1 MASIESSAVTDP
13 QAYRLRVIVATSVG
27 NALEWFDFVAY
38 GFLAVTMSRLFFP
51 SSSDVAALLLT
62 FGTFGVPFLVRP
74 LGAIVMGAYADR
86 RGRRAALTLSIAL
99 MMLGTLTMAVVP
111 TFNSIGIAAAV
122 IVIVARMLQGF
133 SVGGEFGPALA
144 FLVEQDPKR
153 RGALASWHYASQSI
167 TTVLATGFGA
177 GLNSLLTPAE
187 LEAWGWRIPFLFGLL
202 VGPAGYYIRARLRET
217 PAFEAVQTEALQT
230 EALQTTALQT
240 TSAPIRRVVAE
251 HGLSIVRCVG
261 AIVVSSITVYTVLFM
276 PTFAVKQLGLSPSS
290 AFLGGLLAGTIQVLL
305 IPLVGLWSDRAG
317 RTAIP
322 LASATAILLL
332 VYPTFAWLVAVPQ
345 LATLLMV
352 QGILAV
358 LNSLNLGCLGGLI
371 SELFPTRVLAS
382 GLSISNAVAQTV
394 FGGFTPFIGVW
405 LIDITGNQ
413 LAPSFYLMF
422 GAAVSIAALVAL
434 RRSGVR

>member
-1 MASIESSAVTDP
+1 MTSLDSSAGSDP
-13 QAYRLRVIVATSVG
+13 RAYRLRVIVATSIG

-38 GFLAVTMSRLFFP
+38 GFLAVTMARLFFP
-51 SSSDVAALLLT
+51 GSSDVAALLLT

-86 RGRRAALTLSIAL
+86 RGRKAALLLSIGL

-111 TFNSIGIAAAV
+111 TFNSIGIAAAA
-122 IVIVARMLQGF
+122 IVIVARVLQGF

-144 FLVEQDPKR
+144 FLVEQDPNR

-177 GLNSLLTPAE
+177 GLNFLLTPAE
-187 LEAWGWRIPFLFGLL
+187 LEAWGWRIPFVFGLL

-217 PAFEAVQTEALQT
+217 PAFEALQITET
-230 EALQTTALQT
+230 
-240 TSAPIRRVVAE
+240 PVRRVVAD

-276 PTFAVKQLGLSPSS
+276 PTFAVKQLGLSPSV
-290 AFLGGLLAGTIQVLL
+290 AFLGGLLAGTIQVFL
-305 IPLVGLWSDRAG
+305 IPVVGLWSDRAG
-317 RTAIP
+317 RTLIP
-322 LASATAILLL
+322 LVSAAAILLL
-332 VYPTFAWLVAVPQ
+332 IYPMFTWLVAVPQ
-345 LATLLMV
+345 LTTLLMV

-394 FGGFTPFIGVW
+394 FGGFTPFLGVW
-405 LIDITGNQ
+405 LINITGNQ

-434 RRSGVR
+434 RRAGFR